1 MCFHAIFTNSHL
13 TYSILQERCCS
24 VTPQM
29 LPTVLLNSTIILIA
43 NRVHIFVNMLRAFV
57 VTLVLTSR
65 ENVPLTF
72 SVNVNRALVI
82 LRHELHLLLK
92 YAALLFI
99 QAAHECI
106 EFEQII
112 PV

>member
-1 MCFHAIFTNSHL
+1 MRA
-13 TYSILQERCCS
+13 
-24 VTPQM
+24 QM
-29 LPTVLLNSTIILIA
+29 LSTALFNGTIILTA
-43 NRVHIFVNMLRAFV
+43 NRVHIFVNMLRVVV

-72 SVNVNRALVI
+72 GFSVNGALVI
-82 LRHELHLLLK
+82 LRHDLHLLLK
-92 YAALLFI
+92 HAALLFI

-106 EFEQII
+106 EFGQII